1 VSNEALL
8 QVGDPTSKTKYTI
21 NGTPCYWVPPLKP
34 LGTEIIAD
42 GTISCLHDQRSFVVM
57 RQDVE
62 MVTSPWPGFQN
73 DLVTVR
79 VIMRFGFAWPYEKA
93 VVMVTGTLP
102 TIPGS

>member
-1 VSNEALL
+1 
-8 QVGDPTSKTKYTI
+8 
-21 NGTPCYWVPPLKP
+21 
-34 LGTEIIAD
+34 
-42 GTISCLHDQRSFVVM
+42 M

-79 VIMRFGFAWPYEKA
+79 AIIRFGFAWPYEKA
-93 VVMVTGTLP
+93 VVMVTDTLP